1 MPIEA
6 GPGYQLSAVS
16 FRLSEKAFLLVA
28 LDLRLSVAPGLQLID
43 VIVAEIKLVLSNGP
57 DSAVTELQSFTY

>member
-1 MPIEA
+1 
-6 GPGYQLSAVS
+6 
-16 FRLSEKAFLLVA
+16 
-28 LDLRLSVAPGLQLID
+28 